1 MGNTAVGIAYLDGP
15 RLRASLLAAADWIDA
30 GKEEL
35 DRINVF
41 PVPDGDT
48 GTNFCSTFRAVAE
61 AVRKLGPSPL
71 PTVTKTMAQTC
82 VFSAH
87 GNSGMLALRAA
98 ELADEGWTVD
108 RIVREV
114 DGVRGRKALIPR
126 VLKHLDSRLTHH
138 APVLLTT

>member
-15 RLRASLLAAADWIDA
+15 RLRASLLAAADWIGA
-30 GKEEL
+30 GIEEL

-71 PTVTKTMAQTC
+71 PTVAKTMAQTC
-82 VFSAH
+82 VYSAH
-87 GNSGMLALRAA
+87 GNSGMLRSCF
-98 ELADEGWTVD
+98 VD
-108 RIVREV
+108 DVTSAI
-114 DGVRGRKALIPR
+114 GV
-126 VLKHLDSRLTHH
+126 HLGPGAWGIFYQIED
-138 APVLLTT
+138 

>member
-1 MGNTAVGIAYLDGP
+1 MGNT
-15 RLRASLLAAADWIDA
+15 ADWIDA

-48 GTNFCSTFRAVAE
+48 GTNSCSTFRAVAE

-71 PTVTKTMAQTC
+71 PTVTKTMAQRT
-82 VFSAH
+82 
-87 GNSGMLALRAA
+87 LPRAF
-98 ELADEGWTVD
+98 EPLS
-108 RIVREV
+108 
-114 DGVRGRKALIPR
+114 
-126 VLKHLDSRLTHH
+126 SRSTHH